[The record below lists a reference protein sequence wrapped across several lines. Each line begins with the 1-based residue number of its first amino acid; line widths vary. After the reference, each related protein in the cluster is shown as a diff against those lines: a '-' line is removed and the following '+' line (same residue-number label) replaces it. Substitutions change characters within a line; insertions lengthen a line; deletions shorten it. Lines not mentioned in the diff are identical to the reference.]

1 MKKLTILLAALA
13 VMACAKTVPVPQEF
27 HVIPMPAQ
35 VSITEGAFCVKGV
48 QISVDP
54 AMDELSQKAVGR
66 FVEALETATGTK
78 TKSGKKGI
86 CFTVNADLAPEAY
99 SIDIK
104 ADGVSVQASA
114 LNGFIYA
121 CETLKQ
127 MLPAAIYGHE
137 AVKADWALPLAHIE
151 DQPRFAYRGMHLDPC
166 RHFFTIEETK
176 RYLDVMAAY
185 KLNRFHWHLTED
197 QGWRMEV
204 KAYPKLTEIGA
215 WRNGTVIKKDWS
227 SNDGIRH
234 GGFYTQ
240 EEMKEIVAY
249 AAERGI
255 TVIPEIDLPG
265 HMVAALAAYP
275 NLGCTGGP
283 YEVWTR
289 WGVAPDI
296 LCAGNEDV
304 YTFLET
310 VLSELVDI
318 FPSEYIHIGGDE
330 AFNEDMGIPWD
341 HCPKCAAKMRELGI
355 KKGPMA
361 KHYLQNYVTA
371 RIQAFL
377 NEKGRKIIGWDE
389 VLEGNLAPGA
399 TVMSWRGVKG
409 GIEAANKGF
418 DVVMTPNSYLYF
430 DYYQSQERDKEPFA
444 IGGFL
449 PVEKVYGYE
458 PYEGLTPEAQPHIL
472 GVQAN
477 LWTEYVATP
486 EHLEYM
492 LLPRMC
498 ALSEIQWCAADKKD
512 FDRFNVSLDHAFEMF
527 DAMGLSYCLDV
538 RGLIGLDRQPART
551 PDELEEYLKENPR
564 SW

>member
-1 MKKLTILLAALA
+1 MMMLA
-13 VMACAKTVPVPQEF
+13 VLAVSCAKPQPQAF
-27 HVIPMPAQ
+27 QVIPMPAD
-35 VSITEGAFCVKGV
+35 VTVTDGAFCVKGV
-48 QISVDP
+48 AVAVDS
-54 AMDELSQKAVGR
+54 ALDELSQKAVGR
-66 FVEALETATGTK
+66 FVSALETATGAK
-78 TKSGKKGI
+78 TKSGEGGI
-86 CFTVNADLAPEAY
+86 SFVLNASLAPEQY
-99 SIDIK
+99 TINVK
-104 ADGVSVQASA
+104 ADGAVVEASA
-114 LNGFIYA
+114 LNGFVYA

-127 MLPAAIYGHE
+127 MLPAAIYGTTK
-137 AVKADWALPLAHIE
+137 AKADWVLPYCSIQ

-166 RHFFTIEETK
+166 RHFWTIEETK
-176 RYLDVMAAY
+176 RYIDVMTAY

-197 QGWRMEV
+197 QGWRMEI

-215 WRNGTVIKKDWS
+215 WRNGTVIKKDWN
-227 SNDGIRH
+227 SNDGIRY
-234 GGFYTQ
+234 GGYYTK

-275 NLGCTGGP
+275 ELGCTGGP

-304 YTFLET
+304 YKFLEA
-310 VLSELVDI
+310 VLTEAMDI

-330 AFNEDMGIPWD
+330 AFNEEMGIPWD

-371 RIQAFL
+371 RMQAFL
-377 NEKGRKIIGWDE
+377 NQHGRKIIGWDE

-418 DVVMTPNSYLYF
+418 DAIMTPNSYLYF
-430 DYYQSQERDKEPFA
+430 DYYQGQERDKEPFG
-444 IGGFL
+444 IGGYL
-449 PVEKVYGYE
+449 PVEKVYSYE
-458 PYEGLTPEAQPHIL
+458 PFDGLTPAAQKHIL

-477 LWTEYVATP
+477 LWTEYVLTP

-498 ALSEIQWCAADKKD
+498 ALSEVQWCAADKKD
-512 FDRFNVSLDHAFEMF
+512 YARFDASLDHTFAIL
-527 DAMGLSYCLDV
+527 DAMGMNYSLDC

-551 PDELEEYLKENPR
+551 PEQLEEYLAKKD
-564 SW
+564 WAW

>member
-1 MKKLTILLAALA
+1 MKRIFSYFAVAVLAA
-13 VMACAKTVPVPQEF
+13 ACAKPVPQEF
-27 HVIPMPAQ
+27 RVIPMPSEVNIA
-35 VSITEGAFCVKGV
+35 EGAFCVKGV
-48 QISVDP
+48 QIYVDP

-66 FVEALETATGTK
+66 FVTALETATGVK

-104 ADGVSVQASA
+104 ADGASVQASA
-114 LNGFIYA
+114 LNGFVYA

-127 MLPAAIYGHE
+127 MLPVAIYGNE
-137 AVKADWALPLAHIE
+137 AVKADWALPLATIS
-151 DQPRFAYRGMHLDPC
+151 DAPRFAYRGMHLDPC

-176 RYLDVMAAY
+176 RYLDVMTAY

-215 WRNGTVIKKDWS
+215 WRNGTVIKKDWN
-227 SNDGIRH
+227 SNDGIRY

-240 EEMKEIVAY
+240 EEMKEIVEY
-249 AAERGI
+249 AAARGI

-265 HMVAALAAYP
+265 HMVAALASYP
-275 NLGCTGGP
+275 ELGCTGGP

-310 VLSELVDI
+310 VLTELMDI

-330 AFNEDMGIPWD
+330 AFNESMGIPWD
-341 HCPKCAAKMRELGI
+341 HCPKCAAKMKELGI

-371 RIQAFL
+371 RIQDFL
-377 NEKGRKIIGWDE
+377 NQHGRKIIGWDE

-409 GIEAANKGF
+409 GIAAANKGF

-430 DYYQSQERDKEPFA
+430 DYYQSKERDKEPFA
-444 IGGFL
+444 IGGYL
-449 PVEKVYGYE
+449 PVENVYAYE
-458 PYEGLTPEAQPHIL
+458 PYEGLTPEAQKHIL

-512 FDRFNVSLDHAFEMF
+512 YARFDASIDHSFAMF
-527 DAMGLSYCLDV
+527 DAMGLNYCMDD
-538 RGLIGLDRQPART
+538 RGLIGLDRIPART
-551 PDELEEYLKENPR
+551 PEELEEYLKENPR

>member
-1 MKKLTILLAALA
+1 MKRTIELLALAALM
-13 VMACAKTVPVPQEF
+13 VACAKPVPQEF

-78 TKSGKKGI
+78 TKSGNKGI

-127 MLPAAIYGHE
+127 MLPAAIYGSK
-137 AVKADWALPLAHIE
+137 AVKADWVLPLAHIE

-176 RYLDVMAAY
+176 RYLDVMTAY

-215 WRNGTVIKKDWS
+215 WRNGTVIKKDWN
-227 SNDGIRH
+227 SNDGIRY

-371 RIQAFL
+371 RIQSFL

-430 DYYQSQERDKEPFA
+430 DYYQSKERDKEPFA

-498 ALSEIQWCAADKKD
+498 ALSEIQWCAADKKEY
-512 FDRFNVSLDHAFEMF
+512 DRFNDSLDHAFEMF

>member
-1 MKKLTILLAALA
+1 MKRISLFFAAAVLA
-13 VMACAKTVPVPQEF
+13 VACAKPVPQEF

-35 VSITEGAFCVKGV
+35 VNVTEGAFCVKGT
-48 QISVDP
+48 QISLDP

-66 FVEALETATGTK
+66 FVKALETATGTK
-78 TKSGKKGI
+78 TKTGEKGI
-86 CFTVNADLAPEAY
+86 RFVVDANLAPEAY
-99 SIDIK
+99 TIDIK
-104 ADGVSVQASA
+104 ADGATVQASA
-114 LNGFIYA
+114 LNGFVYA

-127 MLPAAIYGHE
+127 MLPVAIYGNE
-137 AVKADWALPLAHIE
+137 AVKADWVLPLATIS
-151 DQPRFAYRGMHLDPC
+151 DAPRFAYRGMHLDPC
-166 RHFFTIEETK
+166 RHFFSIEETK
-176 RYLDVMAAY
+176 RYLDVMTAY

-215 WRNGTVIKKDWS
+215 WRNGTVIKKDWN
-227 SNDGIRH
+227 SNDGIRY

-240 EEMKEIVAY
+240 EQMKEIVAY

-275 NLGCTGGP
+275 ELGCTGGP

-310 VLSELVDI
+310 VLTELIGI

-330 AFNEDMGIPWD
+330 AFNEEMGIPWE

-371 RIQAFL
+371 RIQDFL
-377 NEKGRKIIGWDE
+377 NSKGRKIIGWDE

-409 GIEAANKGF
+409 GIKAASMGF
-418 DVVMTPNSYLYF
+418 DAIMSPSGYAYF
-430 DYYQSQERDKEPFA
+430 DHYQSKERDKEPFG
-444 IGGFL
+444 IGGYL
-449 PVEKVYGYE
+449 PLEMVYNYE
-458 PYEGLTPEAQPHIL
+458 PFDGMVPGSESHIL

-477 LWTEYVATP
+477 LWTEYIATP

-498 ALSEIQWCAADKKD
+498 ALSEVQWCAADKKD
-512 FDRFNVSLDHAFEMF
+512 YVRFDASLDHAFAMF
-527 DAMGLSYCLDV
+527 DVMGLNYAMHA
-538 RGLIGLDRQPART
+538 RGLVGMDRQPART
-551 PDELEEYLKENPR
+551 AEELEEYLK
-564 SW
+564 